1 MVKDKLTEG
10 TEVSSNSM
18 KALNS
23 NPANTIAV
31 NDIKTVAQIHKE
43 SAKVHHPAAGPINL
57 TTIHK
62 VTNPPIPNQLALI
75 LSLINLSL

>member
-1 MVKDKLTEG
+1 MDKEEIIQFFGLIKNIEIRNKVECIVKAKLTEG

-31 NDIKTVAQIHKE
+31 NDIKTVA
-43 SAKVHHPAAGPINL
+43 
-57 TTIHK
+57 
-62 VTNPPIPNQLALI
+62 
-75 LSLINLSL
+75 

>member
-1 MVKDKLTEG
+1 MVKEKLTEG

-31 NDIKTVAQIHKE
+31 NDIKTVAQLYNE

-57 TTIHK
+57 TRIHK
-62 VTNPPIPNQLALI
+62 ITNPPIPNQLALI
-75 LSLINLSL
+75 LNLIRLSL

>member
-1 MVKDKLTEG
+1 MVKEKLTEG

-31 NDIKTVAQIHKE
+31 NDIKTVAQFITNQPK
-43 SAKVHHPAAGPINL
+43 S
-57 TTIHK
+57 TTQ
-62 VTNPPIPNQLALI
+62 PQDL
-75 LSLINLSL
+75 

>member
-1 MVKDKLTEG
+1 MVKEKLTEG

-31 NDIKTVAQIHKE
+31 NAVSYTHLRAHE
-43 SAKVHHPAAGPINL
+43 
-57 TTIHK
+57 T
-62 VTNPPIPNQLALI
+62 
-75 LSLINLSL
+75 